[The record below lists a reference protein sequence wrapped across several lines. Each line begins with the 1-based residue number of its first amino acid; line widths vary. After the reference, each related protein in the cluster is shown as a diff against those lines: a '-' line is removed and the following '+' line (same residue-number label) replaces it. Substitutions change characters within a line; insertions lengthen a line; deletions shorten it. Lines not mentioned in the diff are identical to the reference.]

1 MIKRGRTQQE
11 REGKGRQKE
20 RIVRSRVHCSLV
32 TFHTTSLTSCRITD
46 FFSRTLH
53 VHRLVS
59 GLYFIRLF
67 LRSDSTIRIRVS
79 AHSCD
84 THSKQDGSFTSLFSG
99 PLSPPLLACASP
111 VAQSVLGDAQG
122 EHHLPAAVTG
132 RHRRLRLFRG
142 PSRRVADDRERGG
155 GGGRIPGGRSSHG
168 GVSAAEPGSRVSL
181 HATWD
186 VTSGAGGGRSESI
199 QGAAQTTE
207 TVEEW

>member
-1 MIKRGRTQQE
+1 M
-11 REGKGRQKE
+11 
-20 RIVRSRVHCSLV
+20 RSGVHCSLV
-32 TFHTTSLTSCRITD
+32 TFHTTSFTSFRITD

-53 VHRLVS
+53 VRRLLP
-59 GLYFIRLF
+59 GLHFILFTYFCGATPLG
-67 LRSDSTIRIRVS
+67 IRVS

-84 THSKQDGSFTSLFSG
+84 THSKQDGSLTSLFSG
-99 PLSPPLLACASP
+99 PLSPLLLACASP

-132 RHRRLRLFRG
+132 RLRRLLRLLRG
-142 PSRRVADDRERGG
+142 PARRVADDRERGG

-168 GVSAAEPGSRVSL
+168 GVGAAEPGSGVSL
-181 HATWD
+181 HATGD